1 LLFQRIMEQAV
12 KHNPV
17 KYKEIMNNSI
27 TGQK

>member
-17 KYKEIMNNSI
+17 KYEEIMSNSI
-27 TGQK
+27 TGEK